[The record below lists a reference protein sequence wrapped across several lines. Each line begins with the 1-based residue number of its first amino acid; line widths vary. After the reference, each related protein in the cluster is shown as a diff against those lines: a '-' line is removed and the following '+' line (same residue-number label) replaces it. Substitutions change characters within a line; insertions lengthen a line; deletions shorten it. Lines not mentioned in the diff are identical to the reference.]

1 LTVAEVIALK
11 LRRSTGDIFLDTQL
25 FTGLMFV
32 GATICALILR
42 SWKIVK
48 MEMDMKEKR
57 RKDARRVQENDLED
71 SQYIA
76 FGIKSARIQMAKSL
90 VAWKK
95 V

>member
-48 MEMDMKEKR
+48 TETDMREKR

-76 FGIKSARIQMAKSL
+76 FGIKSAGIQMAKSL